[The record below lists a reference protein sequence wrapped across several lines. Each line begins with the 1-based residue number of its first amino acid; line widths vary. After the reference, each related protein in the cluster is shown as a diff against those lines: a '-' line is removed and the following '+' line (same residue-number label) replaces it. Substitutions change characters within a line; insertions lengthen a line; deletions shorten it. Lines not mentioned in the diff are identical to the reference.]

1 LHALAPVRALL
12 GRLIPIVATIAL
24 ATGCASSRVGSIG
37 PLTNREPLVTLVVTE
52 DRQVVQRECKGIL
65 APGTPV
71 GCRMTRTVALSDGR
85 DVRTVTIVRYTDSL
99 PSQMSFEIEVHEL
112 CHTVASLQQI
122 DDPCHVGNDGLL
134 TAHSAARIR

>member
-1 LHALAPVRALL
+1 MIHVRARLL
-12 GRLIPIVATIAL
+12 RLIPVVTAIAL
-24 ATGCASSRVGSIG
+24 STGCASSRIGTIG
-37 PLTNREPLVTLVVTE
+37 PLPNREPLVTLVVTE

-71 GCRMTRTVALSDGR
+71 GCRMSRTVVLPDGGN
-85 DVRTVTIVRYTDSL
+85 VRTVTIVRYTDSL

-122 DDPCHVGNDGLL
+122 DDPCHVGNNGLL
-134 TAHSAARIR
+134 TADSAARVR